1 MLKAQRQTKDLA
13 ARRQRIFDIQRYAAA
28 QQYYMYTSVN
38 VSTASWAPYVKHYGP
53 NITFD
58 FGSHA
63 AALWLE
69 R

>member
-1 MLKAQRQTKDLA
+1 M
-13 ARRQRIFDIQRYAAA
+13 
-28 QQYYMYTSVN
+28 V
-38 VSTASWAPYVKHYGP
+38 TASWAPYVKNYGP